1 MSGGKGPSARP
12 RALEVVVA
20 EAEAGHAMKQLL
32 KRISSDR
39 KKLKQDARAV
49 RKGERVCGWE

>member
-1 MSGGKGPSARP
+1 
-12 RALEVVVA
+12 VVVA

-49 RKGERVCGWE
+49 RKGERVFGWV